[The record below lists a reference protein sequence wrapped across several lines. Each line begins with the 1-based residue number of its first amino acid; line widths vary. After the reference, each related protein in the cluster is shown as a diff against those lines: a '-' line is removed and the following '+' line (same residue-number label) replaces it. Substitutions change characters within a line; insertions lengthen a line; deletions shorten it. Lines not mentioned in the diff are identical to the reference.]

1 MRNAKLVA
9 EWIHFTLFGMIITPT
24 VKLNSAVSLELHFR
38 VRIFDSFFNTIPNK
52 TESAQEL
59 SQTPEPH
66 RTQIL
71 EDWGFRAFG
80 FSGFSLGFRVWLLGF

>member
-1 MRNAKLVA
+1 MDTLYTFWDNNTHCKTESL
-9 EWIHFTLFGMIITPT
+9 HFLELM
-24 VKLNSAVSLELHFR
+24 NSAVSLELHFR